1 MNLEKSLKPPSIF
14 TRIFFSPEET
24 RLRAG
29 WRLLLQTIL
38 LVVLVVLLSLA
49 VYLPASASGLPVD
62 SLLFGQINEF
72 ITISLSVFLARRF
85 LDRRS
90 FSSLGFKINRQT
102 LVDLFVGFI
111 ISSLMMGFIYWAM
124 ITLNWTT
131 FTGYIWQTQNGY
143 MVMLNI
149 LQMLLVFILVGWNE
163 ELLSR
168 GYHLQNLSE
177 GINMT
182 WAVFLSSAVFG
193 GLHWSN
199 PNATWNSVVGIS
211 LAGIFLAFAYTRTR
225 MLWLPIGLHIG
236 WNFFEGV
243 VFGFPVSGLNTYH
256 LIHHTVSGPELWTGG
271 TFGPEAG
278 LMLLPALILGT
289 LLVIFYTRSL
299 TPA

>member
-14 TRIFFSPEET
+14 TRIFLSPEET

-38 LVVLVVLLSLA
+38 LVVLVVLLSLV
-49 VYLPASASGLPVD
+49 VYLPASAFGLPVD

-72 ITISLSVFLARRF
+72 ITISLSVFLARRL

-90 FSSLGFKINRQT
+90 FSSLGLKINRQT
-102 LVDLFVGFI
+102 LADLFVGFI

-131 FTGYIWQTQNGY
+131 FTGYLWKTQNGY
-143 MVMLNI
+143 KVMLNI

-177 GINMT
+177 GINMI

-193 GLHWSN
+193 ALHWGN

-256 LIHHTVSGPELWTGG
+256 LIHHIVSGPELWTGG
-271 TFGPEAG
+271 AFGPEAG
-278 LMLLPALILGT
+278 LIILPALILGT

>member
-1 MNLEKSLKPPSIF
+1 MNLENSLKPPSII
-14 TRIFFSPEET
+14 TRIFLSPEET

-38 LVVLVVLLSLA
+38 LVMLVVFLSLV
-49 VYLPASASGLPVD
+49 VYIPATTIGISTDG
-62 SLLFGQINEF
+62 LLFGQINEF

-90 FSSLGFKINRQT
+90 FSSLGFKIDWQA
-102 LVDLFVGFI
+102 LVDLFVGI
-111 ISSLMMGFIYWAM
+111 VISATMMGLIYWAM
-124 ITLNWTT
+124 ITLSWTT
-131 FTGYIWQTQNGY
+131 FTGYIWQTQSGY

-168 GYHLQNLSE
+168 GYHLQNLAE
-177 GINMT
+177 GTNMT

-193 GLHWSN
+193 VLHWGN
-199 PNATWNSVVGIS
+199 PNAAWNSVVGIF

-225 MLWLPIGLHIG
+225 KLWLSIGLHIG

-243 VFGFPVSGLNTYH
+243 VFGFTVSGLDIYK
-256 LIHHTVSGPELWTGG
+256 LVHHTVTGPELWTGG
-271 TFGPEAG
+271 AFGPEAG
-278 LMLLPALILGT
+278 LIIFPALFLGT
-289 LLVIFYTRSL
+289 VLVIFYTRSR